1 MLTELLSLMA
11 PETMIS
17 MILDIDSIV
26 MFGGDVDSR
35 LKPRIIKALI
45 DNVGQDEAAAML
57 KEAGIEDES

>member
-57 KEAGIEDES
+57 RDAGIEDES